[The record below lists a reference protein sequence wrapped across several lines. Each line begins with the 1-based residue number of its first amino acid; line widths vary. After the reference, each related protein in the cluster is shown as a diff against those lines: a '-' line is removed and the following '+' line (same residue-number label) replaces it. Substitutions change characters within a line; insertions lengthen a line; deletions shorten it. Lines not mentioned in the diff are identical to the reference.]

1 MWRVVFVGVG
11 IIMVTGLSCAPYSSP
26 PKYFPITSGGQIA
39 LPARGASVRV
49 IAQAS
54 EVQRTMVTWLA
65 QYGYR
70 ILSDDGVAA
79 VILGQ
84 VVEQPAMTA
93 GVTPEVII
101 RLQRPPERASVIVGR
116 AMMPIAM
123 PQDDNVLHA
132 LTCQALATAWG
143 YRPSG
148 QLEIPSE
155 PMCAVGKATDA
166 VKS

>member
-1 MWRVVFVGVG
+1 M
-11 IIMVTGLSCAPYSSP
+11 
-26 PKYFPITSGGQIA
+26 A

-49 IAQAS
+49 IAQEC
-54 EVQRTMVTWLA
+54 EVQRTMVTWLQ

-84 VVEQPAMTA
+84 VVEQPAITV
-93 GVTPEVII
+93 GITPEVII
-101 RLQRPPERASVIVGR
+101 RLQRPPEMVSVIVGR
-116 AMMPIAM
+116 AMIPIAM
-123 PQDDNVLHA
+123 PREKDLLHA

-155 PMCAVGKATDA
+155 SMCAVGKAEMR
-166 VKS
+166 

>member
-1 MWRVVFVGVG
+1 MNTWRIFGFVALG
-11 IIMVTGLSCAPYSSP
+11 IIAVTAVSCAPRPSP
-26 PKYFPITSGGQIA
+26 GTHFPITSGRPIA

-49 IAQAS
+49 IAQEF
-54 EVQRTMVTWLA
+54 EVQRTMVTWLQ

-70 ILSDDGVAA
+70 IVSDDGVAA
-79 VILGQ
+79 VILGR

-93 GVTPEVII
+93 GITPEVII
-101 RLQRPPERASVIVGR
+101 RLQRPPEMVSVIVGR
-116 AMMPIAM
+116 AMIPIAM
-123 PQDDNVLHA
+123 PHNDGVLHA

-155 PMCAVGKATDA
+155 LMCAVGKGI
-166 VKS
+166 